1 MPRFPDQ
8 TVVLTE
14 RELVVLSDVMR
25 RLESLSGAHGEPSQ
39 WERAAWTIYA
49 KTPEFRCALA
59 KFHAAEQRCHA
70 AAV

>member
-25 RLESLSGAHGEPSQ
+25 RLEGLSSHPTEASR
-39 WERAAWTIYA
+39 WERAAWEVYA
-49 KTPEFRCALA
+49 KTPQFKSALA